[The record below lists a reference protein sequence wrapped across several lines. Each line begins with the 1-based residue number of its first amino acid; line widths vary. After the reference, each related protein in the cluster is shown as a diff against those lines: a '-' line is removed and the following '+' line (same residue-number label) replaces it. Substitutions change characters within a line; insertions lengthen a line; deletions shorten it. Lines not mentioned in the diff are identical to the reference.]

1 MWENTDFIGQV
12 SRFTDMWRL
21 YCRTWPRLPKI
32 RLVTQK
38 RVLNA
43 HAEMAVT
50 PHIGKVVY

>member
-1 MWENTDFIGQV
+1 MGEHGFYWSGKQV
-12 SRFTDMWRL
+12 YRHVGAIL
-21 YCRTWPRLPKI
+21 YNVAETPKI